1 MTRVSIRF
9 GLMALGLGAAAL
21 LAGCERPPM
30 QSKQQGWRGSGMVQI
45 DNPRIIAQDAA
56 LHVAPPSSPVA
67 PTDGP
72 KAKEVF
78 QNVKVLGELSAGEF
92 TRLMVNMT
100 AWVAPAQGCG
110 YCHNLQNL
118 ADDSVYTKTV
128 ARRMLQMTAHV
139 NNDWTQHVAQT
150 GVTCYTCH
158 RGQPV
163 PQGAWFAPD
172 PGKKTIFIGNDAGQ
186 NKATALVG
194 LSSLPY
200 DPYGEYLDR
209 AGDIRVQATKALPQA
224 RNAIGTM
231 KAEHTYALM
240 MAVSD
245 GLGVNCTFCHNSRSF
260 TSWEGPPQRLTA
272 WHGINMARDLNSA
285 YIKPLGPVFPAS
297 RKGPT
302 GDVAKVACATC
313 HLGVNKPLNGA
324 PMLKDNPEL
333 TKVSYE
339 APPKSAAAALPAPV
353 AEANRSVLF
362 FTVGSAVLEGP
373 QEKGLAQII
382 TTMAGDARLKATI
395 SGYHSAAGTVAANQ
409 ELAKQRAFSVRD
421 ALLAA
426 GVKADRVLL
435 DKPQQV
441 SANTAGE
448 DAQARRVEVT
458 VAR

>member
-1 MTRVSIRF
+1 MSRVTIR
-9 GLMALGLGAAAL
+9 LQLLALGLGAAAL

-30 QSKQQGWRGSGMVQI
+30 QSQQQGWRGSGMVQI
-45 DNPRIIAQDAA
+45 DNPRLIAQDAA
-56 LHVAPPSSPVA
+56 LHVAPPATPLA
-67 PTDGP
+67 PADGP
-72 KAKEVF
+72 KAKEAF

-100 AWVAPAQGCG
+100 AWIAPTQGCG

-128 ARRMLQMTAHV
+128 ARRMLQMTAHI
-139 NNDWTQHVAQT
+139 NNDWKQHVAQT

-163 PQGAWFAPD
+163 PQAAWFAPD

-200 DPYGEYLDR
+200 DAYGAYLV
-209 AGDIRVQATKALPQA
+209 GDTSIRVQANKALPQQ

-231 KAEHTYALM
+231 QAEHTYALM

-272 WHGINMARDLNSA
+272 WHGIRMARDVNNA
-285 YIKPLGPVFPAS
+285 YLLPLDKVFPAN

-333 TKVSYE
+333 AKVSYD
-339 APPKSAAAALPAPV
+339 APPKSAAAALPSPV
-353 AEANRSVLF
+353 AEARRSVLF
-362 FTVGSAVLEGP
+362 FAVGSAVLEGP
-373 QEKGLAQII
+373 QEKGLAQLI
-382 TTMAGDARLKATI
+382 TTMTAEPRLKATI

-426 GVKADRVLL
+426 GVKGDRVVL